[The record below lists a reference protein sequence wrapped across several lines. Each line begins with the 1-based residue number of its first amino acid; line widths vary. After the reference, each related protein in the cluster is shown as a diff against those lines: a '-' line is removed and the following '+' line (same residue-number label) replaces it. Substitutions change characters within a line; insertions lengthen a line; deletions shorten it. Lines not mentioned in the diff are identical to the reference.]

1 MGHPRRV
8 MHKFLL
14 SLLAVPVA
22 FAQTAAPKWA
32 HEGSD
37 LKPDPKAVFGS
48 LDNGLRYVILPNAE
62 PPKRVSLRLHL
73 QAGSLME
80 EDDQQGLAH
89 FMEHMAFNGTKHYPA
104 NEMVEFF
111 QRLGMAFGADTNA
124 HTTFDETVYKLE
136 LPENKPDLLDKGMLW
151 CRDVADGMIID
162 AKEIEKERDVVL
174 SEKNARDSVDF
185 RTMIEGFKFTLPES
199 LIPNRLP
206 IGTEEVLKNAQR
218 QRFVDFYRKWYVPSR
233 MVVIVTGDVKPDDV
247 KKSITEHFANF
258 KTPAITAPNPSL
270 GKVTTGTG
278 LQAKLHTEKEAG
290 QVSITVDVTRPS
302 RNLPDNL
309 ATRRERVIRALAD
322 AMLNRRFEIL
332 ARKPESPFLAA
343 QSSNEDW
350 MHFVEFTRLEIT
362 ARPENWEKALAAG
375 EQELRRAVL
384 HGFTKSELAEAAANL
399 MTAVENA
406 ASTAATRKS
415 RELADAISRGIS
427 AGQVFVHP
435 SDALARAKEELP
447 KITVEQCHEALKKDW
462 STEDI
467 RIFIGG
473 NLVLE
478 DAAKKIIAAWKKSRE
493 TKVEAKAEEAGA
505 AWAYT
510 SFGAPGKVAA
520 QKEVE
525 DLQITQVQ
533 FENGVRLNIKATGF
547 KKDTIEYSASF
558 GEGRLTAPQDK
569 PGLPMFAQMNFEMG
583 GLGKF
588 SIDDLQRVLAGK
600 LVDINFGIGDDS
612 FSFAGKTNRKNIRL
626 QFELL
631 AAFFSDPGWREDG
644 LGRLKMALPMIYQ
657 QVNHTPEGVM
667 KAKADAWTHSDDY
680 RFVFPTQE
688 ELAARTIAE
697 MKEWIEPQLKNGYL
711 EIGIVGDLDVPEV
724 IAAAAAT
731 VGALPARAKEK
742 PDTAALRNVAF
753 PKGTPEK
760 EFAFDSKITKSMALV
775 FWPTTDRIRDVK
787 LSRQCNLLSE
797 ILSDRVRKKIREE
810 LGESYSPNVH
820 SLMSDTWTGYG
831 QMMAVMMAEAKDA
844 KKLSKIAK
852 EIAAELAAQGANADE
867 LDRARKPLLTA
878 MEEQQ
883 RNNTWWL
890 STIVGPSQSKPER
903 IEWARSMIGDYTSI
917 SLDEL
922 NKLAAAYLK
931 PEAATAVTVVST
943 GKAAEGAAKS
953 P

>member
-1 MGHPRRV
+1 MQKV
-8 MHKFLL
+8 FL
-14 SLLAVPVA
+14 SILAVSAV
-22 FAQTAAPKWA
+22 FAQAAAPKWA

-37 LKPDPKAVFGS
+37 LKPDPGAVFGA

-104 NEMVEFF
+104 DEMVEFF

-124 HTTFDETVYKLE
+124 HTYFDETVYKLE
-136 LPENKPDLLDKGMLW
+136 LPENKPELIDKGMLW
-151 CRDVADGMIID
+151 ARDVADGMIIG
-162 AKEIEKERDVVL
+162 AQEIEKERGVVL
-174 SEKNARDSVDF
+174 SEKSARDSVAF
-185 RTMIEGFKFTLPES
+185 RTMIEGFKFGLPES

-206 IGTEEVLKNAQR
+206 IGTEKVLKTAPR
-218 QRFVDFYRKWYVPSR
+218 QRFLDFYKRWYVPSR
-233 MVVIVTGDVKPDDV
+233 MVVIVTGDVKPDEV
-247 KKSITEHFANF
+247 KKSINEHFASF
-258 KTPAITAPNPSL
+258 KAPSIIAPDPSL

-278 LQAKLHTEKEAG
+278 LQAKLHTEKEGA
-290 QVSITVDVTRPS
+290 QVTIDVDTARPT

-309 ATRRERVIRALAD
+309 ATRRERVIRNLAD

-332 ARKPESPFLAA
+332 AKKPESPFLAA
-343 QSSNEDW
+343 QASNQDW
-350 MHFVEFTRLEIT
+350 LHFVESSGLQIT
-362 ARPENWEKALAAG
+362 AKPENWDKALAAG

-384 HGFTKSELAEAAANL
+384 HGFTKSELTEAVANL

-415 RELADAISRGIS
+415 RELADAISSGIS

-473 NLVLE
+473 NLTLE
-478 DAAKKIIAAWKKSRE
+478 DAAKKIIAVWKKSRE
-493 TKVEAKAEEAGA
+493 TKVEAKAEEADA

-510 SFGAPGKVAA
+510 SFGEPGKVSA

-525 DLQITQVQ
+525 DLKITQVQ
-533 FENGVRLNIKATGF
+533 FENGVRLNIKATDF
-547 KKDTIEYSASF
+547 KKDTIEYNASF
-558 GEGRLTAPQDK
+558 GEGRLTAPKDK

-583 GLGKF
+583 GLGKH

-600 LVDINFGIGDDS
+600 LVDINFGIGDES
-612 FSFAGKTNRKNIRL
+612 FTFAGKTNRKNIRL
-626 QFELL
+626 QFQLL
-631 AAFFSDPGWREDG
+631 AAFLSDPGWREDG
-644 LGRLKMALPMIYQ
+644 LARLRMAMPMIYQ
-657 QVNHTPEGVM
+657 QVDHTPEGVM
-667 KAKADAWTHSDDY
+667 KSKVDAWTHGDDY
-680 RFVFPTQE
+680 RFVFPARE

-697 MKEWIEPQLKNGYL
+697 MKDWIGPQLQKGYL
-711 EIGIVGDLDVPEV
+711 EIGIVGDFDVPEV

-742 PDTAALRNVAF
+742 PDTSALRSVAF
-753 PKGTPEK
+753 PKGLPEK

-775 FWPTTDRIRDVK
+775 FWPTTDRIKDVK
-787 LSRQCNLLSE
+787 LSRRFNLLAE
-797 ILSDRVRKKIREE
+797 IFSDRVRKRIREE

-820 SLMSDTWTGYG
+820 SLMSDTWNGYG
-831 QMMAVMMAEAKDA
+831 QVMAVMMAEAKDA
-844 KKLSKIAK
+844 AQLGKIAK
-852 EIAAELAAQGANADE
+852 EIGVELAAKGANADE

-878 MEEQQ
+878 MEEQM

-890 STIVGPSQSKPER
+890 STIVGPSQSRPER
-903 IEWARSMIGDYTSI
+903 IEWARSMMGDYTSI
-917 SLDEL
+917 GLDEL
-922 NKLAAAYLK
+922 NRLAAEYLK
-931 PEAATAVTVVST
+931 GDTATAVTVVST
-943 GKAAEGAAKS
+943 GKPAEGGGKN